1 MIVANTAKN
10 MLAKKHPL
18 LFSDLAV
25 DDEGEAFE
33 YQIED
38 DDLEVQ
44 PELSYTRQETKELV
58 HELIDSLSEEQ
69 RLCILMF
76 HIEGIPISE
85 IARAME
91 CSENTVKSRLNYG
104 RKNLRMKA
112 EDLQKKG
119 YKLYSVA
126 PLPLFLMLL
135 RSEEKALAAE
145 GILSAAGRLVADQVF
160 TSLSSGEGVLST
172 TEAVTEAVK
181 GVSKEAAKTA
191 GSAVKA
197 KGALGAAGKAGI
209 LHTTAGKAAA
219 IVLGICVAG
228 GATFFGVSQV
238 MEARQEAKEA
248 EVQEEIERQEEKEKK
263 RRTGEGTK
271 RSKRLRL
278 FFFDR
283 RKFDKR
289 RTGVCTELWT
299 GRDSGRG
306 I

>member
-112 EDLQKKG
+112 GRRDTNCTVWLRFLCSLCFFEAKKKRWRQKGFCQQQEDLWQIR
-119 YKLYSVA
+119 
-126 PLPLFLMLL
+126 FLHPYPPEKVCCQRQRRSL
-135 RSEEKALAAE
+135 R
-145 GILSAAGRLVADQVF
+145 Q
-160 TSLSSGEGVLST
+160 
-172 TEAVTEAVK
+172 
-181 GVSKEAAKTA
+181 
-191 GSAVKA
+191 
-197 KGALGAAGKAGI
+197 
-209 LHTTAGKAAA
+209 
-219 IVLGICVAG
+219 
-228 GATFFGVSQV
+228 
-238 MEARQEAKEA
+238 
-248 EVQEEIERQEEKEKK
+248 
-263 RRTGEGTK
+263 
-271 RSKRLRL
+271 
-278 FFFDR
+278 
-283 RKFDKR
+283 
-289 RTGVCTELWT
+289 
-299 GRDSGRG
+299 
-306 I
+306 

>member
-145 GILSAAGRLVADQVF
+145 GILSAAGRLVAD
-160 TSLSSGEGVLST
+160 
-172 TEAVTEAVK
+172 
-181 GVSKEAAKTA
+181 
-191 GSAVKA
+191 
-197 KGALGAAGKAGI
+197 
-209 LHTTAGKAAA
+209 
-219 IVLGICVAG
+219 
-228 GATFFGVSQV
+228 
-238 MEARQEAKEA
+238 
-248 EVQEEIERQEEKEKK
+248 
-263 RRTGEGTK
+263 
-271 RSKRLRL
+271 
-278 FFFDR
+278 
-283 RKFDKR
+283 
-289 RTGVCTELWT
+289 
-299 GRDSGRG
+299 
-306 I
+306 

>member
-1 MIVANTAKN
+1 MIVAN
-10 MLAKKHPL
+10 
-18 LFSDLAV
+18 
-25 DDEGEAFE
+25 
-33 YQIED
+33 
-38 DDLEVQ
+38 
-44 PELSYTRQETKELV
+44 
-58 HELIDSLSEEQ
+58 
-69 RLCILMF
+69 
-76 HIEGIPISE
+76 
-85 IARAME
+85 
-91 CSENTVKSRLNYG
+91 
-104 RKNLRMKA
+104 
-112 EDLQKKG
+112 
-119 YKLYSVA
+119 
-126 PLPLFLMLL
+126 
-135 RSEEKALAAE
+135 
-145 GILSAAGRLVADQVF
+145 
-160 TSLSSGEGVLST
+160 
-172 TEAVTEAVK
+172 
-181 GVSKEAAKTA
+181 
-191 GSAVKA
+191 
-197 KGALGAAGKAGI
+197 